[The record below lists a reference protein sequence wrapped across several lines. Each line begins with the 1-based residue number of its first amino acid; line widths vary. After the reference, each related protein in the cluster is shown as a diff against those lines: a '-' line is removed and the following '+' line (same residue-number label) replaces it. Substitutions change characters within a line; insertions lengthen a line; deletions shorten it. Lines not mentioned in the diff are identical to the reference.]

1 MSNERYEELASNVV
15 DLLGGRDNITNVMH
29 CMTRLRFNVKD
40 TSKVDAGKIGEL
52 EGAMGTQWAGNQ
64 LQIIVGQSV
73 GDAYRLVC
81 EKYDFAQTDAV
92 DENLDDVKAEP
103 KTMGEKLKA
112 LPTTVLEYISGSIV
126 PLLPALI
133 GCGFIQIVALVLK
146 TTGVLD
152 AESSTASVL
161 QFIGDSA
168 FYFLPVMVGGFAAK
182 KLGANAAMGL
192 LLGAMLIHPDF
203 VALAGSGNPIELF
216 GLPVYSAT
224 YGSSVFPILLAVAV
238 MAPIERFV
246 TKIAPE
252 ALRVVLVPFVT
263 LCIMAPL
270 TLCVIAPL
278 GSIVGTY
285 FAAAMMAF
293 YNASGFVGVALFS
306 ALYPW
311 IVMTGMHLSF
321 IPYLVEALTK
331 TGSESFF
338 VTAAI
343 ITCLCQGFACIGVAL
358 KTKDHKM
365 RSLATSCAITA
376 LPSGI
381 IEPAMFGVTL
391 RLRTPMY
398 CAMAGSFVGAAIAGF
413 GGACIVSMPGITGL
427 LALPA
432 FITSAGIGSMVWEIA
447 GIIVGGIVSMVLTMM
462 TLKEDA
468 H

>member
-15 DLLGGRDNITNVMH
+15 DLLGGRDNVTNVMH

-40 TSKVDAGKIGEL
+40 TAKVDVKKIGEL
-52 EGAMGTQWAGNQ
+52 DGAMGTQWAGNQ

-81 EKYDFAQTDAV
+81 EKYDFALADAV
-92 DENLDDVKAEP
+92 EENLDDVKADS
-103 KTMGEKLKA
+103 KSVGEKVKA
-112 LPTTVLEYISGSIV
+112 IPVTVLEYISGSIV
-126 PLLPALI
+126 PLLPVLI
-133 GCGFIQIVALVLK
+133 GCGFVQIVALVLK

-152 AESSTASVL
+152 AESSTAAVL

-168 FYFLPVMVGGFAAK
+168 FYFLPIMVGGFAAK
-182 KLGANAAMGL
+182 KLGANTALGL
-192 LLGAMLIHPDF
+192 LLGAILIHPNF
-203 VALAGSGNPIELF
+203 VALASSGDPINLF

-224 YGSSVFPILLAVAV
+224 YGSSVFPILIGVAV
-238 MAPIERFV
+238 MAPVERLV
-246 TKIAPE
+246 TKVAPE

-263 LCIMAPL
+263 LAVMAPL
-270 TLCVIAPL
+270 MLCVIAPL

-293 YNASGFVGVALFS
+293 YNATGFVGVALFS

-321 IPYLVEALTK
+321 VPYLIETLSK
-331 TGSESFF
+331 TGSEYFF
-338 VTAAI
+338 VTAAV

-381 IEPAMFGVTL
+381 IEPAMYGVTL

-398 CAMAGSFVGAAIAGF
+398 CAMVGSFVGAAIAGF

-427 LALPA
+427 LSLPA
-432 FITSAGIGSMVWEIA
+432 FITPSGIGSMVWEIA
-447 GIIVGGIVSMVLTMM
+447 GIVVGGLVSMILTMI

-468 H
+468 Q